1 MKPYLNLKRH
11 FHSYYIVTETS
22 FEVVSYCHRRLR
34 KNEWNK
40 VDIYWPYLW
49 VTQYDRNGRIS
60 MDINSKIP
68 TDGLLLRGFYNAI
81 TLAVYGT
88 LSASTAEQLAA
99 GIPAASTAGVIT
111 KQTL

>member
-1 MKPYLNLKRH
+1 
-11 FHSYYIVTETS
+11 
-22 FEVVSYCHRRLR
+22 
-34 KNEWNK
+34 
-40 VDIYWPYLW
+40 
-49 VTQYDRNGRIS
+49 

-111 KQTL
+111 KLTLQIGVFLKYSIMFVTF

>member
-1 MKPYLNLKRH
+1 M
-11 FHSYYIVTETS
+11 
-22 FEVVSYCHRRLR
+22 
-34 KNEWNK
+34 
-40 VDIYWPYLW
+40 
-49 VTQYDRNGRIS
+49 TQYDRNGRIS

-99 GIPAASTAGVIT
+99 GIPAASTTGVIT
-111 KQTL
+111 KLTLQIGVFLNYSIL

>member
-1 MKPYLNLKRH
+1 
-11 FHSYYIVTETS
+11 
-22 FEVVSYCHRRLR
+22 
-34 KNEWNK
+34 
-40 VDIYWPYLW
+40 
-49 VTQYDRNGRIS
+49 

-99 GIPAASTAGVIT
+99 GIPAASTTGVIT
-111 KQTL
+111 KLD